1 MRIAVTKEN
10 NIIAFNYSHIRAES
24 EVKAVYEVD
33 VPKEFVNVYLASG
46 QLGFCYKD
54 GQVIKRTEDDLR
66 TEPRFIEYLAEQRK
80 ERYKNETDGQ
90 IEKVIEFLA
99 NKFYDEPIIKN
110 WIDSKNAIRDEVK

>member
-1 MRIAVTKEN
+1 MKIAVTEN
-10 NIIAFNYSHIRAES
+10 NSVIAFNYSHIGKEP

-90 IEKVIEFLA
+90 KEKVIEFLA
-99 NKFYDEPIIKN
+99 KEFANEPIVKV
-110 WIDSKNAIRDEVK
+110 WLDGKDKIREEVK